1 MHANHPQPLSF
12 PEDREHRDPRCLV
25 CGYRLV
31 GLDHAQ
37 CPECGQPFDPDRPS
51 TYSRRRPFVWHQ
63 YWWPGAVL
71 ALVVGFLWAFILYRH
86 NELGWGL
93 FIGVPAMLGALMGYF
108 PVKDKRPRAPRIAT
122 QGAVGLAAVVL
133 IVMMML
139 GGLVGLFCAI
149 LLLGAFLPFAFMGY
163 FSGFMLAKV
172 LTAILVNSNFEQRDY
187 LPMLQLLLLIAL
199 PGAFHLAQVAFAP
212 PLGPVTVSTTQVLP
226 MGVDDAWDAQMF
238 YEDVPGPR
246 PYLHRIGLPRPIETQ
261 GVVRNIGDQHI
272 STYTKD
278 ARIVKQA
285 TIVVPGETLAFDLV
299 KQTNFEDRALRFQQG
314 RFDFEPIG
322 RNATRVTLTSTY
334 QPLMRPRL
342 LWQPIERAMSR
353 TLHNHILDGM
363 AGMAPSPSEGE
374 GRGEGGARYAQT
386 TAKQAVGSTTP
397 HPHPPPSP
405 SKGEGAQAAAYTQ
418 AKPNPYPEGGQR

>member
-1 MHANHPQPLSF
+1 MHAANPQPLSF
-12 PEDREHRDPRCLV
+12 PEDRKHRDPRCLG

-37 CPECGQPFDPDRPS
+37 CPECGQPFDPDRPE

-71 ALVVGFLWAFILYRH
+71 ALVVGFLWAFTLYKQ

-108 PVKDKRPRAPRIAT
+108 PVKDQRPRAPRIAT

-172 LTAILVNSNFEQRDY
+172 LAAILVNSKFEQRDY

-212 PLGPVTVSTTQVLP
+212 PIGPVTVSTTQVLP

-261 GVVRNIGDQHI
+261 GVVRNVGDQHI

-285 TIVVPGETLAFDLV
+285 TTVVPGETLAFDLV
-299 KQTNFEDRALRFQQG
+299 EQTNFEDRALRFQQG

-363 AGMAPSPSEGE
+363 AD
-374 GRGEGGARYAQT
+374 
-386 TAKQAVGSTTP
+386 QAEP
-397 HPHPPPSP
+397 
-405 SKGEGAQAAAYTQ
+405 EAYTQ